1 MTNVPPPEPPTR
13 RIDPVAPPPVYE
25 ERPVYQ
31 ERVVEPAVAPVD
43 PNLMFVRLEDAISS
57 LRTGLIFVGVLTVLA
72 IGLAIY
78 AITQTNDNNSNGTRA
93 GASSQ
98 RVATLDDRIDRLS
111 RQVQQ
116 ARADARAARAL
127 TTRID
132 SLSRSVSALRA
143 QGAGGGAAAS
153 QVASDITALD
163 KRLTAVEQQVQDLK
177 ANPTTTP

>member
-1 MTNVPPPEPPTR
+1 MSNVPPPEPPTR
-13 RIDPVAPPPVYE
+13 RIDPVAPPPPVYE

-78 AITQTNDNNSNGTRA
+78 AITQTNDDSNNAGTR

-98 RVATLDDRIDRLS
+98 RVATLDDRVDRLS

-163 KRLTAVEQQVQDLK
+163 KRLDTLEQQVQDLS
-177 ANPTTTP
+177 NQPTTP

>member
-1 MTNVPPPEPPTR
+1 MSTVPPPEPPTR
-13 RIDPVAPPPVYE
+13 RIDPVAPPPPVYE

-31 ERVVEPAVAPVD
+31 ERVVDPVD

-57 LRTGLIFVGVLTVLA
+57 LRTGLVFVGVLTVLA

-78 AITQTNDNNSNGTRA
+78 AITQTNDDNTNAGTRA

-98 RVATLDDRIDRLS
+98 RVATLDDRVDRLS

-116 ARADARAARAL
+116 ARADARAAQAL

-153 QVASDITALD
+153 EVTSAITALD
-163 KRLTAVEQQVQDLK
+163 KRLDTVEQQVQDL
-177 ANPTTTP
+177 NTNQTTTP

>member
-1 MTNVPPPEPPTR
+1 VPPPEPPTR
-13 RIDPVAPPPVYE
+13 RIDPVAPPPPVYE
-25 ERPVYQ
+25 ERPAYR

-57 LRTGLIFVGVLTVLA
+57 LRTGLVFVGVLTVLA

-78 AITQTNDNNSNGTRA
+78 AITQNNGDNNAGTRA

-98 RVATLDDRIDRLS
+98 RVATLDDRVDRLS

-116 ARADARAARAL
+116 ARADARAAQAL

-153 QVASDITALD
+153 QVTSAITALD
-163 KRLTAVEQQVQDLK
+163 KRLSTVEQQVQDL
-177 ANPTTTP
+177 NTNQTTTP

>member
-1 MTNVPPPEPPTR
+1 MSTVPPPEPPTR
-13 RIDPVAPPPVYE
+13 RIDPVAPPPPVHE

-57 LRTGLIFVGVLTVLA
+57 LRTGLVFVGILTVLA
-72 IGLAIY
+72 IGLSIY
-78 AITQTNDNNSNGTRA
+78 AITQNDDNNAGNTRA

-116 ARADARAARAL
+116 ARADARSAGDL
-127 TTRID
+127 TGRVD
-132 SLSRSVSALRA
+132 ALSRSVSSLRG
-143 QGAGGGAAAS
+143 QAGSGGAAAT
-153 QVASDITALD
+153 QVTQAITDLD
-163 KRLTAVEQQVQDLK
+163 KRLDSLEQQVQDLSQ
-177 ANPTTTP
+177 APTTP